1 MAIVDN
7 NDNFKEPSDSN
18 SEITSWVMEKVTEW
32 EEYRNTNFED
42 SWEEYYRLWRGI
54 WAAEDKT
61 RDSERSKLI
70 SPNLQQAVEMSV
82 AELEEATFGKG
93 KWYDVADDVA
103 DPQKEDMLLFRQ
115 LLNEDMNFDGI
126 PSAMSEIFLNA
137 SLYGTGIG
145 KIVVEEQDDFV
156 LGAQQVTDQSQV
168 IEAVGVPKTRISVPL
183 ISVPP
188 EEFVIDTAATN
199 IKEAL
204 GMAQIM
210 DVPRHTVEAKQDS
223 GVYKEGE
230 LGGYPDDLNLSAK
243 GESKAQNQEGRVRVV
258 EYHGLVPRSML
269 DIELADDEELVDLG
283 VDPIDMEE
291 DDSEL
296 VEAIVTIAN
305 DGVLLRAVANPHMM
319 KDRAF
324 VAFQYDTIPNRFWGR
339 GVAEKAF
346 NMQKAIDAELRARTD
361 AMALTVHPMMAV
373 DATRL
378 PRGADMSVRPG
389 RTLLTQG
396 DPRTILMPFH
406 FGQTDSSTF
415 SQSGDLERQL
425 QNATGVMDAA
435 TPTGMNA
442 RNSTSSGMSMM
453 MGGSIKRSKRTMAN
467 IERFF
472 TKPLIHKIAW
482 RRMQFDV
489 ERYPV
494 MDVKFT
500 VYGTLGIMAREVEQ
514 QQLSQLLSTVPPD
527 SPAYWML
534 IRSIYENGTLSNKD
548 EMLSLVDQLLQKTL
562 QPPQPDPMI
571 AIKQQ
576 ELQITQQEK
585 MLSLQIELMRARTEQ
600 ARVQIEA
607 SKAPSQIAKE
617 QANAIL
623 AVSKAEATEV
633 GTQLDAYKVAVDDMI
648 ANAPLPAQQ
657 TEVEN
662 LPEQQLQQLGQPQ
675 QPQQAPQGQL
685 PDGL

>member
-7 NDNFKEPSDSN
+7 NNNFDSPNNDSN
-18 SEITSWVMEKVTEW
+18 SDIVSWVMEHVEDW
-32 EEYRNTNFED
+32 EKYRDDNFKD
-42 SWEEYYRLWRGI
+42 SWQEYYRLWRGI
-54 WAAEDKT
+54 WASSDKT

-103 DPQKEDMLLFRQ
+103 DTQKEDMVLFRQ
-115 LLNEDMNFDGI
+115 LLNEDMNYDGV
-126 PSAMSEIFLNA
+126 PSAISEIFLNA

-145 KIVVEEQDDFV
+145 KIAVEESEEFV
-156 LGAQQVTDQSQV
+156 LGAQQVSPESQV
-168 IEAVGVPKTRISVPL
+168 VEGVGVSKTRISIPL

-188 EEFVIDTAATN
+188 EEFVIDTAAKN

-210 DVPRHTVEAKQDS
+210 DVPRHTVEDKQAS

-230 LGGYPDDLNLSAK
+230 LGGYPDDLDLSSK
-243 GESKAQNQEGRVRVV
+243 GENKPQQQEGRVRVI
-258 EYHGLVPRSML
+258 EYHGLVPKSML
-269 DIELADDEELVDLG
+269 DVELNEDEELVDLG
-283 VDPIDMEE
+283 VESIDEKFEE
-291 DDSEL
+291 TEL

-305 DGVLLRAVANPHMM
+305 DGILLRAVQNPNMM
-319 KDRAF
+319 KDRCF

-339 GVAEKAF
+339 GVAEKAY

-378 PRGADMSVRPG
+378 PRGTDMSVRPG

-425 QNATGVMDAA
+425 QNATGAMDAA
-435 TPTGMNA
+435 TPSGISA
-442 RNSTSSGMSMM
+442 RNNTASGMSMI
-453 MGGSIKRSKRTMAN
+453 MGGAIKRSKRTMAN
-467 IERFF
+467 IERYF

-534 IRSIYENGTLSNKD
+534 IRSIYENGTISNKD

-576 ELQITQQEK
+576 ELEINQK
-585 MLSLQIELMRARTEQ
+585 DKSMSLEIELLRARTEEH
-600 ARVQIEA
+600 RVKIEA
-607 SKAPSQIAKE
+607 AKLPSEIAKDE
-617 QANAIL
+617 ASTIL
-623 AVSKAEATEV
+623 TLAKAETETKGEELPDVGMSPVEEELLRQLTEV
-633 GTQLDAYKVAVDDMI
+633 DNG
-648 ANAPLPAQQ
+648 
-657 TEVEN
+657 
-662 LPEQQLQQLGQPQ
+662 
-675 QPQQAPQGQL
+675 
-685 PDGL
+685 